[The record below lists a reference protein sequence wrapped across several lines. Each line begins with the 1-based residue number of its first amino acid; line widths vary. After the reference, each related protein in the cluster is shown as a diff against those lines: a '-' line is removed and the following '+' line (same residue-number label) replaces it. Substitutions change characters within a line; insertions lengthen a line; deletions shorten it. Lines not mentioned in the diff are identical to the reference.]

1 MKVET
6 LINHELFKNKSKL
19 INTRFPRFKLMC
31 DLLKKKTNNIW
42 DTCQYFNIA
51 NIKLMF

>member
-19 INTRFPRFKLMC
+19 MNTRFPVFNWC
-31 DLLKKKTNNIW
+31 DLLKKKPNNIW